1 MRDSVDNLRAKI
13 LIAMPSL
20 GDPNFSKTIT
30 LICEHSIDQGAMGII
45 LNLPTSLRLSEL
57 LNQIDIYNEK
67 NTESGDTYVHYGGPV
82 GMDQAFILHADN
94 NQFESTLNVSER
106 LSLSTS
112 KDAFES
118 ISQSKELKSTI
129 ATLGYAGWTP
139 GQLEAEILSNSWLV
153 VDFNHDLVF
162 NTPPSKQWLAA
173 GDSLGINLN
182 LLKCDAGH
190 A

>member
-1 MRDSVDNLRAKI
+1 MSEPTNNLCSQI

-30 LICEHSIDQGAMGII
+30 LICEHSEQEGAMGIV
-45 LNLPTSLRLSEL
+45 LNLPTSLHLNEL
-57 LNQIDIYNEK
+57 MNQIEIEEVNPKLNE
-67 NTESGDTYVHYGGPV
+67 VHVHFGGPV
-82 GMDQAFILHADN
+82 GLDQAFILHADN
-94 NQFESTLNVSER
+94 IEYESTLHILDN

-118 ISQSKELKSTI
+118 IAQSNDHKNNI
-129 ATLGYAGWTP
+129 ITLGYAGWIA
-139 GQLEAEILSNSWLV
+139 GQLEAEILANSWLV
-153 VDFNHDLVF
+153 INYQHDLVF
-162 NTPPSKQWLAA
+162 NTPASKQWLAA
-173 GDSLGINLN
+173 GDTLGINLN